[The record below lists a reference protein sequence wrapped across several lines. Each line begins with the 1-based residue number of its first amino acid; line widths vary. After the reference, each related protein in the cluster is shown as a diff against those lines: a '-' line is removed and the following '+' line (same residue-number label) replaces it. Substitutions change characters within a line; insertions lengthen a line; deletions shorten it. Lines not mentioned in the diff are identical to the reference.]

1 MVLYYGCLVRNG
13 PRLYPLAGV
22 RSIGEL
28 HCLAPSILS
37 PFAPTG
43 KGLASRLI
51 HAAGAEATETLCGQ
65 DMIESDVLDVWTL
78 PTCKKCLRAIE
89 NE

>member
-1 MVLYYGCLVRNG
+1 MSGQEGSAQFSAGRRPQNRRIAVFGPFDLISVRA
-13 PRLYPLAGV
+13 Y
-22 RSIGEL
+22 
-28 HCLAPSILS
+28 
-37 PFAPTG
+37 TG

-65 DMIESDVLDVWTL
+65 DLNESDVLDVWTL

-89 NE
+89 DE